1 MDIHEK
7 QILVTTLDTSWKPQS
22 EHYKE
27 RIKDLVTDTTVIL
40 DIGCGRTDF
49 MADVFKEAKHVIG
62 QDTDKYAI
70 QENRC
75 IDQKIIGDFESLD
88 QLQDDSVDLI
98 ISAWTLEHL
107 KHPEAMF
114 AQASRL
120 LKVGG
125 SLIALTPNKY
135 SLITYISRIIPN
147 TFHAKLVKQFWGRAE
162 HNTYPT
168 YYLANSIV
176 SIKKL
181 VNSFNFTIHD
191 ISPLKDPTYYILHSS
206 LANPVH
212 TLHKHLIPRKMS
224 EGLLVYIKKL

>member
-7 QILVTTLDTSWKPQS
+7 QKLVTMLDTSWKPQS

-27 RIKDLVTDTTVIL
+27 RIKDLVTGTTVIL

-62 QDTDKYAI
+62 QDPDESAI
-70 QENRC
+70 LENPC

-88 QLQDDSVDLI
+88 QLEDGSIDLI

-107 KHPEAMF
+107 EHPEAMF
-114 AQASRL
+114 AQTHRL

-125 SLIALTPNKY
+125 SLIALTPNKN
-135 SLITYISRIIPN
+135 SLITYVSRIIPN
-147 TFHAKLVKQFWGRAE
+147 KFQAKLVKQFWGREE
-162 HNTYPT
+162 HNTYPAH
-168 YYLANSIV
+168 YLANSIT

-181 VNSFNFTIHD
+181 THLFSLTIHK
-191 ISPLKDPTYYILHSS
+191 ISLLKDPTYYMLHPS
-206 LANPVH
+206 LAKPVH
-212 TLHKHLIPRKMS
+212 ALHKHLIPRKMS
-224 EGLLVYIKKL
+224 EGLLVHIKKL